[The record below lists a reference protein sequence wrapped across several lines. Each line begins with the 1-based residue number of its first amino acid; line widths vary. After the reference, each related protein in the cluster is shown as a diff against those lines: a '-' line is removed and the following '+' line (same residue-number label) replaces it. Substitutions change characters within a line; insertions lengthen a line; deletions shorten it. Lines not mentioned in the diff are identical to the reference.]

1 MRRWRSWKWRLAG
14 VGDEKGRSGPVT
26 RICKRERCAVESAT
40 EVETDQQQ
48 LPWSKCRIVE
58 RTFAWLGRY
67 RRLAKDWENLNRKP
81 LAFLRLA
88 SIRLMLRK
96 LCNPS
101 TASGHSR
108 RGLSRATVDR
118 LPLHRTSG
126 RKVATWESVAKGHH
140 RHFAL
145 QKKTESFLMRGSH
158 HRSNKCPDLMG
169 GYDTLVVTQ
178 ARRAAHPSAVA
189 SPEGAAFGA
198 TTSSASSM
206 T

>member
-1 MRRWRSWKWRLAG
+1 MILADRQRLPTQLARPARARRAYQELVLGPGRLSPRSSSVRSMRRWRSWKWRLAG

-67 RRLAKDWENLNRKP
+67 RRLAKDWENLNRKA

-108 RGLSRATVDR
+108 RGLSRAAVDR
-118 LPLHRTSG
+118 LPLRPTSG
-126 RKVATWESVAKGHH
+126 RKVTTWESVAKGHH
-140 RHFAL
+140 RHFA
-145 QKKTESFLMRGSH
+145 
-158 HRSNKCPDLMG
+158 
-169 GYDTLVVTQ
+169 
-178 ARRAAHPSAVA
+178 
-189 SPEGAAFGA
+189 
-198 TTSSASSM
+198 
-206 T
+206 